1 LDEKEAPTPA
11 SQARF
16 DEEAPQGLLRTALQ
30 FVAIP
35 LLIVG
40 VAIGLY
46 VGLSLVFDTGP
57 KSAADFV
64 EYLRSDTINR
74 RWQAAYELAA
84 RLGTGEVP
92 DEFRNPDLVRELCR
106 ALTEARKEGEKP
118 PRRAIL
124 VLAILRRLAEPS
136 TAEAV
141 REALD
146 DPDPWVRAHA
156 TLTVGVLKDEAS
168 RARIVA
174 LAQSE
179 DAGTRQAALEALC
192 SLDQV
197 KGMPFHISPETRAIA
212 LEQVGDAHEDVRFTA
227 ALVLAD
233 AGERAAAL
241 PVLRKM
247 LDRSYLERFPFN
259 DRWGGLDDYRL
270 RSVILLKAIQ
280 RAVSLRC
287 GDDPE
292 VMEALRRL
300 SDDATEGET
309 EVREA
314 AREALLALQPKT
326 E

>member
-1 LDEKEAPTPA
+1 M
-11 SQARF
+11 
-16 DEEAPQGLLRTALQ
+16 RTALQ

-57 KSAADFV
+57 KSASDFV

-106 ALTEARKEGEKP
+106 ALDEARKEGEKP

-124 VLAILRRLAEPS
+124 VLAILRRLGEPS
-136 TAEAV
+136 TAETV
-141 REALD
+141 RAALD
-146 DPDPWVRAHA
+146 DPDPWISAHA
-156 TLTVGVLKDEAS
+156 ILTLGALKDEAS
-168 RARIVA
+168 RARIAA
-174 LAQSE
+174 LARS
-179 DAGTRQAALEALC
+179 DDPGTRQASLEALS

-197 KGMPFHISPETRAIA
+197 KGMPFHLSAETREVA
-212 LEQVGDAHEDVRFTA
+212 LEQVGDAKEDVRFTA

-247 LDRSYLERFPFN
+247 LDRSYLERFPFD

-270 RSVILLKAIQ
+270 RSVILLKAID
-280 RAVSLRC
+280 RAVALRC

-292 VMEALRRL
+292 TMDALRRL
-300 SDDATEGET
+300 ADDKTEGES

-314 AREALLALQPKT
+314 ARKALEKLQPKT